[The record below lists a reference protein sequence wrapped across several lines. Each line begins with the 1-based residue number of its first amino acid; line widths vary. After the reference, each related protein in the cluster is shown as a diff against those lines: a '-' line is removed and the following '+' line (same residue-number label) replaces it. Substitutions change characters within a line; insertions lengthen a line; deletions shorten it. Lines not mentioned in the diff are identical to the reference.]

1 MITNPKDV
9 EKIRQLVREGK
20 TIASVMENDFPEY
33 EYWDIY
39 GAAWQQDERSAMGV
53 KRMIAYRLKWMQ
65 SASKAEQE
73 QFLEEIDD
81 LVWHLYERLKSN
93 QKKLEGIRGILDGK

>member
-20 TIASVMENDFPEY
+20 NISAVMENDFPEY
-33 EYWDIY
+33 EYWEIY

-53 KRMIAYRLKWMQ
+53 KRMISNRLKWLE
-65 SASKAEQE
+65 SANKAERQ
-73 QFLEEIDD
+73 QFLEEIDE

-93 QKKLEGIRGILDGK
+93 QRKLEGVREALEAD